1 LPWEKIEWGVPE
13 KIVGRI
19 VLKLYHHE
27 ALIYTASKK
36 ETQRAFLIKSVS
48 DRVESSG

>member
-1 LPWEKIEWGVPE
+1 VLEWEVPE
-13 KIVGRI
+13 KIGGKI